1 MKIVR
6 VELVNKGEIFH
17 GILGP
22 NTVRRIRG
30 DIFSEHIITDDEYNL
45 AALKI
50 LAPLNPVNILA
61 IGLNYKKHA
70 QETGKETPKKPV
82 IFFKATSSVMGPN
95 EKIVLP
101 KEHPDEVDFEAELAI
116 IIGKEAKNVEPDQAY
131 QYVYGYTCGNDITA
145 RDCQNKLDIQWA
157 RAKSFDTFCPL
168 GPWIETNLNPDDLSI
183 KSKLNNNVMQDSR
196 TSDMIF
202 SPSCLISY
210 CSKNMT
216 LLPGTVIMT
225 GTPAGVGT
233 ARNPKVY
240 LNSGDIIEIEIEGI
254 GVLKN
259 TVK

>member
-1 MKIVR
+1 MRIVR
-6 VELVNKGEIFH
+6 VELVNKSEIFH

-30 DIFSEHIITDDEYNL
+30 DIFSQHIITDDEYNL

-50 LAPLNPVNILA
+50 LAPLKPVNILA

-70 QETGKETPKKPV
+70 QETGKEPPKKPV
-82 IFFKATSSVMGPN
+82 IFFKATSSVIGPN
-95 EKIVLP
+95 EEIILP
-101 KEHPDEVDFEAELAI
+101 EEHPNEVDFEAELAI
-116 IIGKEAKNVEPDQAY
+116 VIGKEAKNVEPDQAH
-131 QYVYGYTCGNDITA
+131 QYIYGYTCGNDVSA
-145 RDCQNKLDIQWA
+145 RDCQNRLDLQWA

-168 GPWIETNLNPDDLSI
+168 GPWIETDLNPNNLAI
-183 KSKLNNNVMQDSR
+183 KLKLNNNVMQDSR

-202 SPSCLISY
+202 PPSYLVSY

-240 LNSGDIIEIEIEGI
+240 LHSGAVIEIEIEGI
-254 GVLKN
+254 GVLRN